1 MILGMSKWNV
11 SGDALTIEPRE
22 RRSPTRWLSQN
33 GLRIAV
39 VLGLAEAVFAWING
53 FKIEMTLIGV
63 VAVLLYLNIRHH
75 IPSAIRRPLWVI
87 VMAQGIAGLV
97 LPLIFVGVF
106 MFALVGGLL
115 LIVLVLVMLGDR
127 MRK

>member
-53 FKIEMTLIGV
+53 FKVEMTLIGV
-63 VAVLLYLNIRHH
+63 VAVLLYLNVRHH
-75 IPSAIRRPLWVI
+75 IPQAVRRPLWVI

-97 LPLIFVGVF
+97 LPLIYVGLF

-115 LIVLVLVMLGDR
+115 LVVLVLVMLGDR

>member
-75 IPSAIRRPLWVI
+75 IPPAIRRPLWVI

>member
-1 MILGMSKWNV
+1 MIPGMSKWNI

-53 FKIEMTLIGV
+53 FKVEMTLIGV
-63 VAVLLYLNIRHH
+63 VTVLLYLNVRHH
-75 IPSAIRRPLWVI
+75 IPQAIRRPLWVI

-97 LPLIFVGVF
+97 LPLIYVGVF

-115 LIVLVLVMLGDR
+115 LVVLVLVMLGDR

>member
-1 MILGMSKWNV
+1 MIPGMSKWNV

-39 VLGLAEAVFAWING
+39 VLGLTEAVFAWING
-53 FKIEMTLIGV
+53 FKVEMTLIGV
-63 VAVLLYLNIRHH
+63 VVVLLYLNVRHH
-75 IPSAIRRPLWVI
+75 IPQAIRRPLWVI
-87 VMAQGIAGLV
+87 VMAQGIAGLAW
-97 LPLIFVGVF
+97 PLIYFGVF
-106 MFALVGGLL
+106 MFVLVGGLL
-115 LIVLVLVMLGDR
+115 LVVLVLVMLGDR

>member
-11 SGDALTIEPRE
+11 SGDALTIESRE

-39 VLGLAEAVFAWING
+39 VLGLTEAVFAWING
-53 FKIEMTLIGV
+53 FKVEMTLIGV
-63 VAVLLYLNIRHH
+63 VAVLIYLNVRHH
-75 IPSAIRRPLWVI
+75 IPQAVRRPLWVI

-97 LPLIFVGVF
+97 LPLIYVGVF
-106 MFALVGGLL
+106 MFVLVGGLL
-115 LIVLVLVMLGDR
+115 LVVLVLVMLGDR

>member
-1 MILGMSKWNV
+1 MIPGMSKWNI

-39 VLGLAEAVFAWING
+39 VLGLVEAVLAWANG
-53 FKIEMTLIGV
+53 FRVEMTLIGV
-63 VAVLLYLNIRHH
+63 VAVLLYLNIRHRL
-75 IPSAIRRPLWVI
+75 PMAVRRPLWVV

-97 LPLIFVGVF
+97 WPLIYFGLF
-106 MFALVGGLL
+106 MFVLVGGLL
-115 LIVLVLVMLGDR
+115 LVVLVLVMLGDR

>member
-1 MILGMSKWNV
+1 MIPGMSKWNV

-39 VLGLAEAVFAWING
+39 VLGLAEAVVAWTNG
-53 FKIEMTLIGV
+53 FRLEMTLIGV
-63 VAVLLYLNIRHH
+63 VAVLLYLNIRHRL
-75 IPSAIRRPLWVI
+75 PQVVRRPLWVV

-97 LPLIFVGVF
+97 LPLITVGIFVFV
-106 MFALVGGLL
+106 LVSGLL